1 MNILIFGISGMLGQA
16 VLREC
21 IDAPDVQLIRAICR
35 APTGFSHPKYNE
47 IIHADFID
55 LKNIEASLS
64 NFDACFFSM
73 GVSASG
79 KNEAEYTHLN
89 YDIPLSVAKTLS
101 RLNPQMTFVY
111 VSGAGTDSSA
121 QGKSMWAR
129 VKGRTENDL
138 QKLTFK
144 RVFLF
149 RPGVIR
155 PLNGIRSKT
164 KAYDLFYRLSAPLLW
179 VLQFIIPHH
188 ILSTKI
194 IGQAFLTVTRKSATK
209 AVLESSDIFDLS
221 KRNSL

>member
-1 MNILIFGISGMLGQA
+1 MNILIFGASGMLGQA
-16 VLREC
+16 VLRESLN
-21 IDAPDVQLIRAICR
+21 APDVQLIRAICR
-35 APTGFSHPKYNE
+35 APTGFSHPKYDE
-47 IIHADFID
+47 IIHADFTD

-64 NFDACFFSM
+64 NFDTCFFSM

-79 KNEAEYTHLN
+79 KSETEYTHLN

-138 QKLTFK
+138 QTLPFK

-149 RPGVIR
+149 RPGIIR

-164 KAYDLFYRLSAPLLW
+164 KAYGIFYKLSAPLLW
-179 VLQFIIPHH
+179 VLQFIIPHY
-188 ILSTKI
+188 ILSTEI
-194 IGQAFLTVTRKSATK
+194 IGQVFLIVARKGAAK
-209 AVLESSDIFDLS
+209 AILESADIFELTN
-221 KRNSL
+221 RIY